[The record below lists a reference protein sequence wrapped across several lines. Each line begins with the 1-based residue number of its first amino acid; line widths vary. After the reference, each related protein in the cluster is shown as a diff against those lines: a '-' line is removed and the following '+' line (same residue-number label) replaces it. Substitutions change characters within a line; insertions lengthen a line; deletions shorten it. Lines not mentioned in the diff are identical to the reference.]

1 MMQMLRNLIKRAA
14 VAIINDSGNYQTAQ
28 VSYFGKV
35 SDIEVIN
42 PYGISSSPPIDSLV
56 LMFNVMGQEE
66 NKAGII
72 NAQPLRFKNLKEGE
86 LVVGNYLTGSYV
98 KFLQNGDIDVF
109 TGNDVNI
116 ECGNANILAVGDVD
130 VECSSASVVATT
142 IKLTGNVVITGNC
155 SVSGNLTNNSI
166 NVGLLHT
173 HPVSTAPGTTGAV
186 NP

>member
-72 NAQPLRFKNLKEGE
+72 NAQPQRFKNLKEGE
-86 LVVGNYLTGSYV
+86 VVVGNYLTGSYV
-98 KFLQNGDIDVF
+98 KFLQNGGIEVF
-109 TGNDVNI
+109 T
-116 ECGNANILAVGDVD
+116 EGNATVTASNAIIDANVTILGDCEVG
-130 VECSSASVVATT
+130 
-142 IKLTGNVVITGNC
+142 
-155 SVSGNLTNNSI
+155 GNLTNGGV
-166 NVGLLHT
+166 NVGTPHT
-173 HPVSTAPGTTGAV
+173 HKAGTPPGNTGVV